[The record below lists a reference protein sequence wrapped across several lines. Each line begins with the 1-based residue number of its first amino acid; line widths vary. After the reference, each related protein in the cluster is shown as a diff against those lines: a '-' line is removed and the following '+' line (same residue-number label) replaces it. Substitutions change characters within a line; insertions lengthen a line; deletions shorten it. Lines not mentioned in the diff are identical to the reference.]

1 MKRKTTEQLTEDL
14 EKLLNR
20 IYQSVDME
28 VARTIVETALDKTEK
43 RRIEAVG
50 NSKAFKILQMAKGLK
65 SIGEIIEETQYA
77 EASIYQIMC
86 KEGIYSRKRVKQML
100 RQGKTPEE
108 IAKEGNVNVD
118 AVEKLSEEL
127 LKIEEQR
134 KRTKK
139 EKKVSP
145 LISEVVRLTKNL
157 ESIDEIASKVPY
169 TKANIYYI
177 MDKKGIYT
185 RNKVKQ
191 LIKEGK
197 TPEEIAEEGNVYLDA
212 VIKFKKK
219 IASTIPKET
228 NEGREE
234 SPKINTSKTS
244 RIIELAK
251 DLKPVDEIVKEVQ
264 CINVYV
270 YQIIGREGI
279 YSRRKVKQ
287 LIEEGKTPEEIA
299 KEGNVNLDAVIR
311 FINEPSHSKKR
322 KTKIKDSDVSRI
334 VEMARNLKSKDEI
347 MRTLQIS
354 ISYVNQIMRQEGIYT
369 VGKVKQLIEEGKTP
383 EEIAQEGNVN
393 LDAVI
398 KLREE
403 LEKSGKGKIEKGKT
417 PKVEKIIELA
427 KDLKSVT
434 EIAKEVQSIR
444 SYVYQIIGREGIYS
458 KSKVEQLIE
467 EGKAPEEIAQEGN
480 VNLDAVIR
488 LKAEMEESIEN
499 AKTKEIIESAK
510 SLMRMIEITEKFQVT
525 KSCVRNIMDKKGI
538 YTRNKVK
545 QLIKEGKTPE
555 EIAEEG
561 NVYLDAVIKF
571 KKKIAS
577 TIPKETNEGR
587 EESPKINTSKTSR
600 IIELAKDLKP
610 VDEIVKEVQCIN
622 VYVYQIIGREG
633 IYSRRKVKQLIEEG
647 KTPEEIAKEGNVNLD
662 AVIRF
667 INEPSHSKKRKTK
680 IKDSDV
686 SRIVEMARNLKSKD
700 EIMRTLQI
708 SISYVNQI
716 MRQEGI
722 YSRKKVGQL
731 IIEGKTDKQIATE
744 GNVNLEAVK
753 ELREEIE
760 IVAHTKPQET
770 METQPKKVL
779 PRRRT
784 IPQTDQPTSI
794 KYQSQSRQSTSQESQ
809 DIGKSETDKK
819 ILSLARK
826 LVSVEAIVS
835 ALGIPEYTIRNK
847 LIKNNILPRER
858 IISLINQG
866 EKTDAEIAA
875 ESGCNVQAIE
885 TLRNEISNLRQ
896 IVNRNSKYKMAIEM
910 LEKGESA
917 SKISVTLKL
926 KMQHIRQLEEL
937 LVTKKEETTDSK
949 RKGIEFNIEITKLRA
964 SINTMQ
970 HSSRVQAESTDYKI
984 QRILYKYP
992 ELLGRRE
999 YAFFAYAYSKVGEY
1013 LKAIELGEEYL
1024 ELDIPSISAL
1034 QKKIKEV
1041 LEEEKSKQTENQSA
1055 VALSGA
1061 NLGEAET
1068 GATRTVKIGQTV
1080 GDSEGDEHSGR

>member
-14 EKLLNR
+14 ENLLNR

-77 EASIYQIMC
+77 EASIYQIMR

-139 EKKVSP
+139 EKKESP
-145 LISEVVRLTKNL
+145 VISKVVRLTKNL
-157 ESIDEIASKVPY
+157 DSIDEIASKVPY

-177 MDKKGIYT
+177 MRKRGIYS
-185 RNKVKQ
+185 REKVEK

-197 TPEEIAEEGNVYLDA
+197 TPEEIAQEGNVNIDA
-212 VIKFKKK
+212 VVRFKSEIEETREDAKADDIIEAAKSLTRVKK
-219 IASTIPKET
+219 ITEKFQVTQSHVRNITDK
-228 NEGREE
+228 
-234 SPKINTSKTS
+234 
-244 RIIELAK
+244 
-251 DLKPVDEIVKEVQ
+251 
-264 CINVYV
+264 
-270 YQIIGREGI
+270 EGI

-287 LIEEGKTPEEIA
+287 LIEEGKTLEEIA
-299 KEGNVNLDAVIR
+299 REGNVYLEAVIKFKKEIENKR
-311 FINEPSHSKKR
+311 HKKTNEEEKASN
-322 KTKIKDSDVSRI
+322 VSRI
-334 VEMARNLKSKDEI
+334 IELAKSLKNINKISKEAQYSKRYI
-347 MRTLQIS
+347 
-354 ISYVNQIMRQEGIYT
+354 YQIMRQEGIYT

-744 GNVNLEAVK
+744 GNVNLDAVK

-809 DIGKSETDKK
+809 DIGKSENDKK

-937 LVTKKEETTDSK
+937 LVNKKEETTDSK

-999 YAFFAYAYSKVGEY
+999 YAFFSYAYSKVGEY

-1024 ELDIPSISAL
+1024 ELDTPSISAL

-1041 LEEEKSKQTENQSA
+1041 LEEEKSKQTENQSE

>member
-14 EKLLNR
+14 ENLLNR

-77 EASIYQIMC
+77 EASIYQIMR

-177 MDKKGIYT
+177 MRKRGIYS
-185 RNKVKQ
+185 REKVEK

-197 TPEEIAEEGNVYLDA
+197 TPEEIAQEGNVNIDA
-212 VIKFKKK
+212 VVRFKSEIEETREDAKTDDIIEAAKSLTRVKK
-219 IASTIPKET
+219 ITEKFQVTQSHVRNITDK
-228 NEGREE
+228 
-234 SPKINTSKTS
+234 
-244 RIIELAK
+244 
-251 DLKPVDEIVKEVQ
+251 
-264 CINVYV
+264 
-270 YQIIGREGI
+270 EGI

-287 LIEEGKTPEEIA
+287 LIEEGKTLEEIA
-299 KEGNVNLDAVIR
+299 REGNVYLEAVIKFKKEIENKR
-311 FINEPSHSKKR
+311 HKKTNEEEKASN
-322 KTKIKDSDVSRI
+322 VSRI
-334 VEMARNLKSKDEI
+334 IELAKSLKNINKISKEAQYSKRYI
-347 MRTLQIS
+347 
-354 ISYVNQIMRQEGIYT
+354 YQIMRQEGIYT

-910 LEKGESA
+910 LEKGESD

-937 LVTKKEETTDSK
+937 LVTKKEQTTDSK

-1024 ELDIPSISAL
+1024 ELDTPSISAL

>member
-14 EKLLNR
+14 ENLLNR

-77 EASIYQIMC
+77 EASIYQIMR

-139 EKKVSP
+139 EKKESP
-145 LISEVVRLTKNL
+145 VISKVVRLTKNL
-157 ESIDEIASKVPY
+157 DSIDEIASKVPY

-177 MDKKGIYT
+177 MRKRGIYS
-185 RNKVKQ
+185 REKVEK

-197 TPEEIAEEGNVYLDA
+197 TPEEIAQEGNVNIDA
-212 VIKFKKK
+212 VVRFKSEIEETREDAKADDIIEAAKSLTRVKK
-219 IASTIPKET
+219 ITEKFQVTQSHVRNITDK
-228 NEGREE
+228 
-234 SPKINTSKTS
+234 
-244 RIIELAK
+244 
-251 DLKPVDEIVKEVQ
+251 
-264 CINVYV
+264 
-270 YQIIGREGI
+270 EGI

-287 LIEEGKTPEEIA
+287 LIEEGKTLEEIA
-299 KEGNVNLDAVIR
+299 REGNVYLEAVIKFKKEIENKR
-311 FINEPSHSKKR
+311 HKKTNEEEKASN
-322 KTKIKDSDVSRI
+322 VSRI
-334 VEMARNLKSKDEI
+334 IELAKSLKNINKISKEAQYSKRYI
-347 MRTLQIS
+347 
-354 ISYVNQIMRQEGIYT
+354 YQIMRQEGIYT

-744 GNVNLEAVK
+744 GNVNLDAVK

-809 DIGKSETDKK
+809 DIGKSENDKK

-1024 ELDIPSISAL
+1024 ELDTPSISAL

>member
-77 EASIYQIMC
+77 EASIYQIMR

-139 EKKVSP
+139 EKKESP
-145 LISEVVRLTKNL
+145 VISEVVRLTKNL
-157 ESIDEIASKVPY
+157 DSIDEIASKVPY

-177 MDKKGIYT
+177 MRKRGIYS
-185 RNKVKQ
+185 REKVEK

-197 TPEEIAEEGNVYLDA
+197 TPEEIAQEGNVNIDA
-212 VIKFKKK
+212 VVRFKSEIEETREDAKADDIIEAAKSLTRVKK
-219 IASTIPKET
+219 ITEKFQVTQSHVRNITDK
-228 NEGREE
+228 
-234 SPKINTSKTS
+234 
-244 RIIELAK
+244 
-251 DLKPVDEIVKEVQ
+251 
-264 CINVYV
+264 
-270 YQIIGREGI
+270 EGI

-287 LIEEGKTPEEIA
+287 LIEEGKTLEEIA
-299 KEGNVNLDAVIR
+299 REGNVYLEAVIKFKKEIENKR
-311 FINEPSHSKKR
+311 HKKTNEEEKASN
-322 KTKIKDSDVSRI
+322 VSRI
-334 VEMARNLKSKDEI
+334 IELAKSLKNINKISKEAQYSKRYI
-347 MRTLQIS
+347 
-354 ISYVNQIMRQEGIYT
+354 YQIMRQEGIYT

-458 KSKVEQLIE
+458 KSKVE
-467 EGKAPEEIAQEGN
+467 
-480 VNLDAVIR
+480 
-488 LKAEMEESIEN
+488 
-499 AKTKEIIESAK
+499 
-510 SLMRMIEITEKFQVT
+510 
-525 KSCVRNIMDKKGI
+525 
-538 YTRNKVK
+538 
-545 QLIKEGKTPE
+545 
-555 EIAEEG
+555 
-561 NVYLDAVIKF
+561 
-571 KKKIAS
+571 
-577 TIPKETNEGR
+577 
-587 EESPKINTSKTSR
+587 
-600 IIELAKDLKP
+600 
-610 VDEIVKEVQCIN
+610 
-622 VYVYQIIGREG
+622 
-633 IYSRRKVKQLIEEG
+633 QLIEEG

-753 ELREEIE
+753 ELREE

-1024 ELDIPSISAL
+1024 ELDTPSISAL

-1041 LEEEKSKQTENQSA
+1041 LEEEKSKQTENQSE

>member
-14 EKLLNR
+14 ENLLNR

-28 VARTIVETALDKTEK
+28 VARIIVETALDKTEK

-77 EASIYQIMC
+77 EASIYQIMR

-177 MDKKGIYT
+177 MRKRGIYS
-185 RNKVKQ
+185 REKVEK

-197 TPEEIAEEGNVYLDA
+197 TPEEIAQEGNVNIDA
-212 VIKFKKK
+212 VVRFKSEIEETREDAKTDDIIEAAKSLTRVKK
-219 IASTIPKET
+219 ITEKFQVTQSHVRNITDK
-228 NEGREE
+228 
-234 SPKINTSKTS
+234 
-244 RIIELAK
+244 
-251 DLKPVDEIVKEVQ
+251 
-264 CINVYV
+264 
-270 YQIIGREGI
+270 EGI

-287 LIEEGKTPEEIA
+287 LIEEGKTLEEIA
-299 KEGNVNLDAVIR
+299 REGNVYLEAVIK
-311 FINEPSHSKKR
+311 FKKEIENKR
-322 KTKIKDSDVSRI
+322 HKKTSEEEKASNVSRI
-334 VEMARNLKSKDEI
+334 IELAKSLKNINKISKEAQYSKRYI
-347 MRTLQIS
+347 
-354 ISYVNQIMRQEGIYT
+354 YQIMRQEGIYT

-383 EEIAQEGNVN
+383 EKIAQEGNVN

-744 GNVNLEAVK
+744 GNVNLDAVK

-809 DIGKSETDKK
+809 DIGKSENDKK

-937 LVTKKEETTDSK
+937 LVNKKEETTDSK

-1024 ELDIPSISAL
+1024 ELDTPSISAL

>member
-77 EASIYQIMC
+77 EASIYQIMR

-177 MDKKGIYT
+177 MRKRGIYS
-185 RNKVKQ
+185 REKVEK

-197 TPEEIAEEGNVYLDA
+197 TPEEIAQEGNVNIDA
-212 VIKFKKK
+212 VVRFKSEIEETREDAKTDDIIEAAKSLTHVKK
-219 IASTIPKET
+219 ITEKFQVTQSHVRNITDK
-228 NEGREE
+228 
-234 SPKINTSKTS
+234 
-244 RIIELAK
+244 
-251 DLKPVDEIVKEVQ
+251 
-264 CINVYV
+264 
-270 YQIIGREGI
+270 EGI

-287 LIEEGKTPEEIA
+287 LIEEGKTLEEIA
-299 KEGNVNLDAVIR
+299 REGNVYLEAVIKFKKEIENKR
-311 FINEPSHSKKR
+311 HKKTNEEEKASN
-322 KTKIKDSDVSRI
+322 VSRI
-334 VEMARNLKSKDEI
+334 IELAKSLKNINKISKEAQYSKRYI
-347 MRTLQIS
+347 
-354 ISYVNQIMRQEGIYT
+354 YQIMRQEGIYT

-753 ELREEIE
+753 ELREEI
-760 IVAHTKPQET
+760 VAHTKPQET

-1024 ELDIPSISAL
+1024 ELDTPSISAL

-1041 LEEEKSKQTENQSA
+1041 LEEEKSKQTENQSE

>member
-77 EASIYQIMC
+77 EASIYQIMR

-139 EKKVSP
+139 EKKESP
-145 LISEVVRLTKNL
+145 VISKVVRLTKNL
-157 ESIDEIASKVPY
+157 DSIDEIASKVPY

-177 MDKKGIYT
+177 MRKRGIYS
-185 RNKVKQ
+185 REKVEK

-197 TPEEIAEEGNVYLDA
+197 TPEEIAQEGNVNIDA
-212 VIKFKKK
+212 VVRFKSEIEETREDAKADDIIEAAKSLTRVKK
-219 IASTIPKET
+219 ITEKFQVTQSHVRNITDK
-228 NEGREE
+228 
-234 SPKINTSKTS
+234 
-244 RIIELAK
+244 
-251 DLKPVDEIVKEVQ
+251 
-264 CINVYV
+264 
-270 YQIIGREGI
+270 EGI

-287 LIEEGKTPEEIA
+287 LIEEGKTLEEIA
-299 KEGNVNLDAVIR
+299 REGNVYLEAVIKFKKEIENKR
-311 FINEPSHSKKR
+311 HKKTNEEEKASN
-322 KTKIKDSDVSRI
+322 VSRI
-334 VEMARNLKSKDEI
+334 IELAKSLKNINKISKEAQYSKRYI
-347 MRTLQIS
+347 
-354 ISYVNQIMRQEGIYT
+354 YQIMRQEGIYT

-662 AVIRF
+662 AVIRY

-744 GNVNLEAVK
+744 GNVNLDAVK

-1024 ELDIPSISAL
+1024 ELDTPSISAL

-1041 LEEEKSKQTENQSA
+1041 LEEEKSKQTENQSE

>member
-14 EKLLNR
+14 ENLLNR

-28 VARTIVETALDKTEK
+28 VARIIVETALDKTEK

-77 EASIYQIMC
+77 EASIYQIMR

-177 MDKKGIYT
+177 MRKRGIYS
-185 RNKVKQ
+185 REKVEK

-197 TPEEIAEEGNVYLDA
+197 TPEEIAQEGNVNIDA
-212 VIKFKKK
+212 VVRFKSEIEETREDAKTDDIIEAAKSLTRVKK
-219 IASTIPKET
+219 ITEKFQVTQSHVRNITDK
-228 NEGREE
+228 
-234 SPKINTSKTS
+234 
-244 RIIELAK
+244 
-251 DLKPVDEIVKEVQ
+251 
-264 CINVYV
+264 
-270 YQIIGREGI
+270 EGI

-287 LIEEGKTPEEIA
+287 LIEEGKTLEEIA
-299 KEGNVNLDAVIR
+299 REGNVYLEAVIK
-311 FINEPSHSKKR
+311 FKKEIENKR
-322 KTKIKDSDVSRI
+322 HKKTSEEEKASNVSRI
-334 VEMARNLKSKDEI
+334 IELAKSLKNINKISKEAQYSKRYI
-347 MRTLQIS
+347 
-354 ISYVNQIMRQEGIYT
+354 YQIMRQEGIYT

-467 EGKAPEEIAQEGN
+467 EGKAPEEIAKEGN

-686 SRIVEMARNLKSKD
+686 NRIVEMARNLKSKD

-744 GNVNLEAVK
+744 GNVNLDAVK

-809 DIGKSETDKK
+809 DIGKSENDKK

-937 LVTKKEETTDSK
+937 LVNKKEETTDSK

-1024 ELDIPSISAL
+1024 ELDTPSISAL

>member
-1 MKRKTTEQLTEDL
+1 MKKKTTEQLTEDL

-77 EASIYQIMC
+77 EASIYQIMR

-139 EKKVSP
+139 EKKESP
-145 LISEVVRLTKNL
+145 VISKVVRLTKNL
-157 ESIDEIASKVPY
+157 DSIDEIASKVPY

-177 MDKKGIYT
+177 MRKRGIYS
-185 RNKVKQ
+185 REKVEK

-197 TPEEIAEEGNVYLDA
+197 TPEEIAQEGNVNIDA
-212 VIKFKKK
+212 VVRFKSEIEETREDAKADDIIEAAKSLTRVKK
-219 IASTIPKET
+219 ITEKFQVTQSHVRNITDK
-228 NEGREE
+228 
-234 SPKINTSKTS
+234 
-244 RIIELAK
+244 
-251 DLKPVDEIVKEVQ
+251 
-264 CINVYV
+264 
-270 YQIIGREGI
+270 EGI

-287 LIEEGKTPEEIA
+287 LIEEGKTLEEIA
-299 KEGNVNLDAVIR
+299 REGNVYLEAVIKFKKEIENKR
-311 FINEPSHSKKR
+311 HKKTNEEEKASN
-322 KTKIKDSDVSRI
+322 VSRI
-334 VEMARNLKSKDEI
+334 IELAKNLKNINEISKEVQYSKRYI
-347 MRTLQIS
+347 
-354 ISYVNQIMRQEGIYT
+354 YQIMRQEGIYT
-369 VGKVKQLIEEGKTP
+369 VGKVKQLIEEGKIP

-467 EGKAPEEIAQEGN
+467 EGKAPEEIAEEGN

-744 GNVNLEAVK
+744 GNVNLDAVK

-809 DIGKSETDKK
+809 DIGKSENDKK

-937 LVTKKEETTDSK
+937 LVNKKEETTDSK

-1024 ELDIPSISAL
+1024 ELDTPSISAL

>member
-77 EASIYQIMC
+77 EASIYQIMR

-139 EKKVSP
+139 EKKESP
-145 LISEVVRLTKNL
+145 VISKVVRLTKNL
-157 ESIDEIASKVPY
+157 DSIDEIASKVPY

-177 MDKKGIYT
+177 MRKRGIYS
-185 RNKVKQ
+185 REKVEK

-197 TPEEIAEEGNVYLDA
+197 TPEEIAQEGNVNIDA
-212 VIKFKKK
+212 VVRFKSEIEETREDAKADDIIEAAKSLTRVKK
-219 IASTIPKET
+219 ITEKFQVTQSHVRNITDK
-228 NEGREE
+228 
-234 SPKINTSKTS
+234 
-244 RIIELAK
+244 
-251 DLKPVDEIVKEVQ
+251 
-264 CINVYV
+264 
-270 YQIIGREGI
+270 EGI

-287 LIEEGKTPEEIA
+287 LIEEGKTLEEIA
-299 KEGNVNLDAVIR
+299 REGNVYLEAVIKFKKEIENKR
-311 FINEPSHSKKR
+311 HKKTNEEEKASN
-322 KTKIKDSDVSRI
+322 VSRI
-334 VEMARNLKSKDEI
+334 IELAKSLKNINKISKEAQYSKRYI
-347 MRTLQIS
+347 
-354 ISYVNQIMRQEGIYT
+354 YQIMRQEGIYT

-662 AVIRF
+662 AV
-667 INEPSHSKKRKTK
+667 
-680 IKDSDV
+680 
-686 SRIVEMARNLKSKD
+686 
-700 EIMRTLQI
+700 
-708 SISYVNQI
+708 
-716 MRQEGI
+716 
-722 YSRKKVGQL
+722 
-731 IIEGKTDKQIATE
+731 
-744 GNVNLEAVK
+744 K

-809 DIGKSETDKK
+809 DIGKSENDKK

-937 LVTKKEETTDSK
+937 LVNKKEETTDSK

-1024 ELDIPSISAL
+1024 ELDTPSISAL

-1041 LEEEKSKQTENQSA
+1041 LEEEKSKQTENQSE

>member
-14 EKLLNR
+14 ENLLNR

-77 EASIYQIMC
+77 EASIYQIMR

-177 MDKKGIYT
+177 MRKRGIYS
-185 RNKVKQ
+185 REKVEK

-197 TPEEIAEEGNVYLDA
+197 TPEEIAQEGNVNIDA
-212 VIKFKKK
+212 VVRFKSEIEETREDAKADDIIEAAKSLTRVKK
-219 IASTIPKET
+219 ITEKFQVTQSHVRNITDK
-228 NEGREE
+228 
-234 SPKINTSKTS
+234 
-244 RIIELAK
+244 
-251 DLKPVDEIVKEVQ
+251 
-264 CINVYV
+264 
-270 YQIIGREGI
+270 EGI

-287 LIEEGKTPEEIA
+287 LIEEGKTLEEIA
-299 KEGNVNLDAVIR
+299 REGNVYLEAVIKFKKEIENKR
-311 FINEPSHSKKR
+311 HKKTNEEEKASN
-322 KTKIKDSDVSRI
+322 VSRI
-334 VEMARNLKSKDEI
+334 IELAKSLKNINKISKEAQYSKRYI
-347 MRTLQIS
+347 
-354 ISYVNQIMRQEGIYT
+354 YQIMRQEGIYT

-458 KSKVEQLIE
+458 KSKVE
-467 EGKAPEEIAQEGN
+467 
-480 VNLDAVIR
+480 
-488 LKAEMEESIEN
+488 
-499 AKTKEIIESAK
+499 
-510 SLMRMIEITEKFQVT
+510 
-525 KSCVRNIMDKKGI
+525 
-538 YTRNKVK
+538 
-545 QLIKEGKTPE
+545 
-555 EIAEEG
+555 
-561 NVYLDAVIKF
+561 
-571 KKKIAS
+571 
-577 TIPKETNEGR
+577 
-587 EESPKINTSKTSR
+587 
-600 IIELAKDLKP
+600 
-610 VDEIVKEVQCIN
+610 
-622 VYVYQIIGREG
+622 
-633 IYSRRKVKQLIEEG
+633 QLIEEG

-753 ELREEIE
+753 ELREEI
-760 IVAHTKPQET
+760 VAHTKPQET

-809 DIGKSETDKK
+809 DIGKSENDKK

-937 LVTKKEETTDSK
+937 LVNKKEETTDSK

-1024 ELDIPSISAL
+1024 ELDTPSISAL

-1041 LEEEKSKQTENQSA
+1041 LEEEKSKQTENQSE

>member
-14 EKLLNR
+14 ENLLNR

-77 EASIYQIMC
+77 EASIYQIMR

-177 MDKKGIYT
+177 MRKRGIYS
-185 RNKVKQ
+185 REKVEK

-197 TPEEIAEEGNVYLDA
+197 TPEEIAQEGNVNIDA
-212 VIKFKKK
+212 VVRFKSEIEETREDAKTDDIIEAAKSLTRVKK
-219 IASTIPKET
+219 ITEKFQVTQSHVRNITDK
-228 NEGREE
+228 
-234 SPKINTSKTS
+234 
-244 RIIELAK
+244 
-251 DLKPVDEIVKEVQ
+251 
-264 CINVYV
+264 
-270 YQIIGREGI
+270 EGI

-287 LIEEGKTPEEIA
+287 LIEEGKTLEEIA
-299 KEGNVNLDAVIR
+299 REGNVYLEAVIKFKKEIENKR
-311 FINEPSHSKKR
+311 HKKTNEEEKASN
-322 KTKIKDSDVSRI
+322 VSRI
-334 VEMARNLKSKDEI
+334 IELAKSLKNINKISKEAQYSKRYI
-347 MRTLQIS
+347 
-354 ISYVNQIMRQEGIYT
+354 YQIMRQEGIYT
-369 VGKVKQLIEEGKTP
+369 VGKVKQLIEEGKAP

-444 SYVYQIIGREGIYS
+444 SYVYQIIGREGIYL

-647 KTPEEIAKEGNVNLD
+647 KTPEEIAKEGKVNLD

-667 INEPSHSKKRKTK
+667 INELSHSKKRKTK

-744 GNVNLEAVK
+744 GNVNLDAVK

-910 LEKGESA
+910 LEKGESD

-937 LVTKKEETTDSK
+937 LVTKKEQTTDSK

-1024 ELDIPSISAL
+1024 ELDTPSISAL

>member
-14 EKLLNR
+14 ENLLNR
-20 IYQSVDME
+20 IYQSVDMK

-43 RRIEAVG
+43 RRIEAVV

-77 EASIYQIMC
+77 EASIYQIMR

-177 MDKKGIYT
+177 MRKRGIYS
-185 RNKVKQ
+185 REKVEK

-197 TPEEIAEEGNVYLDA
+197 TPEEIAQEGNVNIDA
-212 VIKFKKK
+212 VVRFKSEIEETREDAKTDDIIEAAKSLTRVKK
-219 IASTIPKET
+219 ITEKFQVTQSHVRNITDK
-228 NEGREE
+228 
-234 SPKINTSKTS
+234 
-244 RIIELAK
+244 
-251 DLKPVDEIVKEVQ
+251 
-264 CINVYV
+264 
-270 YQIIGREGI
+270 EGI

-287 LIEEGKTPEEIA
+287 LIEEGKTLEEIA
-299 KEGNVNLDAVIR
+299 REGNVYLEAVIKFKKEIENKR
-311 FINEPSHSKKR
+311 HKKTNEEEKASN
-322 KTKIKDSDVSRI
+322 VSRI
-334 VEMARNLKSKDEI
+334 IELAKSLKNINKISKEAQYSKRYI
-347 MRTLQIS
+347 
-354 ISYVNQIMRQEGIYT
+354 YQIMRQEGIYT

-647 KTPEEIAKEGNVNLD
+647 KTPEEIAKEGKVNLD

-667 INEPSHSKKRKTK
+667 INELSHSKKRKTK

-910 LEKGESA
+910 LEKGESD

-937 LVTKKEETTDSK
+937 LVTKKEQTTDSK

-1024 ELDIPSISAL
+1024 ELDTPSISAL

>member
-1 MKRKTTEQLTEDL
+1 MKRKTTEKLTEDL

-77 EASIYQIMC
+77 EASIYQIMR

-177 MDKKGIYT
+177 MRKRGIYSREKVEKLIKEGKTPEEIAQEGNVNIDAVVRFKSEIEETREDAKTDDIIEAAKSLTRVKKITEKFQVTQSHVRNITDKEGIYSRRKVKQLIEEGKTLEEIAREGNVYLDAVIKFKKEIENKRHKKTNEEEKASNVSRIIELAKNLKNINEISKEVQYSKRYIYQIMRQEGIYTVGKVKQLIEEGKTPEEIAQEGNVNLDAVIKLREELEKSGKGKIEKGKTSKVEKIIELAKDLKSVTEIAKEVQSIRSYVYQIIGREGIYSKSKVEQLIEEGKTPEEIAQEGNVNLDAVIRLKAEMEESIENAKTKEIIESAKSLMRMIEITEKFQVTKSCVRNIMDKKGIYT
-185 RNKVKQ
+185 VGKVKQ

-311 FINEPSHSKKR
+311 
-322 KTKIKDSDVSRI
+322 
-334 VEMARNLKSKDEI
+334 
-347 MRTLQIS
+347 
-354 ISYVNQIMRQEGIYT
+354 Y
-369 VGKVKQLIEEGKTP
+369 
-383 EEIAQEGNVN
+383 
-393 LDAVI
+393 
-398 KLREE
+398 
-403 LEKSGKGKIEKGKT
+403 
-417 PKVEKIIELA
+417 
-427 KDLKSVT
+427 
-434 EIAKEVQSIR
+434 
-444 SYVYQIIGREGIYS
+444 
-458 KSKVEQLIE
+458 
-467 EGKAPEEIAQEGN
+467 
-480 VNLDAVIR
+480 
-488 LKAEMEESIEN
+488 
-499 AKTKEIIESAK
+499 
-510 SLMRMIEITEKFQVT
+510 
-525 KSCVRNIMDKKGI
+525 
-538 YTRNKVK
+538 
-545 QLIKEGKTPE
+545 
-555 EIAEEG
+555 
-561 NVYLDAVIKF
+561 
-571 KKKIAS
+571 
-577 TIPKETNEGR
+577 
-587 EESPKINTSKTSR
+587 
-600 IIELAKDLKP
+600 
-610 VDEIVKEVQCIN
+610 
-622 VYVYQIIGREG
+622 
-633 IYSRRKVKQLIEEG
+633 
-647 KTPEEIAKEGNVNLD
+647 
-662 AVIRF
+662 

-744 GNVNLEAVK
+744 GNVNLDAVK

-937 LVTKKEETTDSK
+937 LVNKKEETTDSK

-1024 ELDIPSISAL
+1024 ELDTPSISAL

-1041 LEEEKSKQTENQSA
+1041 LEEEKSKQTENQSE

>member
-77 EASIYQIMC
+77 EASIYQIMR

-139 EKKVSP
+139 EKKESP
-145 LISEVVRLTKNL
+145 VISEVVRLTKNL
-157 ESIDEIASKVPY
+157 DSIDEIASKVPY

-177 MDKKGIYT
+177 MRKRGIYS
-185 RNKVKQ
+185 REKVEK

-197 TPEEIAEEGNVYLDA
+197 TPEEIAQEGNVNIDA
-212 VIKFKKK
+212 VVRFKSEIEETREDAKTDDIIEAAKSLTHVKK
-219 IASTIPKET
+219 ITEKFQVTQSHVRNITDK
-228 NEGREE
+228 
-234 SPKINTSKTS
+234 
-244 RIIELAK
+244 
-251 DLKPVDEIVKEVQ
+251 
-264 CINVYV
+264 
-270 YQIIGREGI
+270 EGI

-287 LIEEGKTPEEIA
+287 LIEEGKTLEEIA
-299 KEGNVNLDAVIR
+299 REGNVYLEAVIKFKKEIENKR
-311 FINEPSHSKKR
+311 HKKTNEEEKASN
-322 KTKIKDSDVSRI
+322 VSRI
-334 VEMARNLKSKDEI
+334 IELAKSLKNINKISKEAQYSKRYI
-347 MRTLQIS
+347 
-354 ISYVNQIMRQEGIYT
+354 YQIMRQEGIYT

-1024 ELDIPSISAL
+1024 ELDTPSISAL

-1041 LEEEKSKQTENQSA
+1041 LEEEKSKQTENQSE

>member
-14 EKLLNR
+14 ENLLNR

-77 EASIYQIMC
+77 EASIYQIMR

-177 MDKKGIYT
+177 MRKRGIYS
-185 RNKVKQ
+185 REKVEK

-197 TPEEIAEEGNVYLDA
+197 TPEEIAQEGNVNIDA
-212 VIKFKKK
+212 VVRFKSEIEETREDAKTDDIIEAAKSLTHVKK
-219 IASTIPKET
+219 ITEKFQVTQSHVRNITDK
-228 NEGREE
+228 
-234 SPKINTSKTS
+234 
-244 RIIELAK
+244 
-251 DLKPVDEIVKEVQ
+251 
-264 CINVYV
+264 
-270 YQIIGREGI
+270 EGI

-287 LIEEGKTPEEIA
+287 LIEEGKTLEEIA
-299 KEGNVNLDAVIR
+299 REGNVYLEAVIKFKKEIENKR
-311 FINEPSHSKKR
+311 HKKTNEEEKASN
-322 KTKIKDSDVSRI
+322 VSRI
-334 VEMARNLKSKDEI
+334 IELAKSLKNINKISKEAQYSKRYI
-347 MRTLQIS
+347 
-354 ISYVNQIMRQEGIYT
+354 YQIMRQEGIYT

-467 EGKAPEEIAQEGN
+467 EGKTPEEIAQEGN

-647 KTPEEIAKEGNVNLD
+647 KTPEEIAKEGKVNLD

-667 INEPSHSKKRKTK
+667 INELSHSKKRKTK

-744 GNVNLEAVK
+744 GNVNLDAVK

-809 DIGKSETDKK
+809 DIGKSENDKK

-937 LVTKKEETTDSK
+937 LVNKKEETTDSK

-1024 ELDIPSISAL
+1024 ELDTPSISAL

-1041 LEEEKSKQTENQSA
+1041 LEEEKSKQTENQSE

>member
-14 EKLLNR
+14 ENLLNR

-28 VARTIVETALDKTEK
+28 VARIIVETALDKTEK

-77 EASIYQIMC
+77 EASIYQIMR

-177 MDKKGIYT
+177 MRKRGIYS
-185 RNKVKQ
+185 REKVEK

-197 TPEEIAEEGNVYLDA
+197 TPEEIAQEGNVNIDA
-212 VIKFKKK
+212 VVRFKSEIEETREDAKTDDIIEAAKSLTRVKK
-219 IASTIPKET
+219 ITEKFQVTQSHVRNITDK
-228 NEGREE
+228 
-234 SPKINTSKTS
+234 
-244 RIIELAK
+244 
-251 DLKPVDEIVKEVQ
+251 
-264 CINVYV
+264 
-270 YQIIGREGI
+270 EGI

-287 LIEEGKTPEEIA
+287 LIEEGKTLEEIA
-299 KEGNVNLDAVIR
+299 REGNVYLEAVIK
-311 FINEPSHSKKR
+311 FKKEIENKR
-322 KTKIKDSDVSRI
+322 HKKTSEEEKASNVSRI
-334 VEMARNLKSKDEI
+334 IELAKSLKNINKISKEAQYSKRYI
-347 MRTLQIS
+347 
-354 ISYVNQIMRQEGIYT
+354 YQIMRQEGIYT

-686 SRIVEMARNLKSKD
+686 NRIVEMARNLKSKD

-744 GNVNLEAVK
+744 GNVNLDAVK

-809 DIGKSETDKK
+809 DIGKSENDKK

-937 LVTKKEETTDSK
+937 LVNKKEETTDSK

-1024 ELDIPSISAL
+1024 ELDTPSISAL

>member
-14 EKLLNR
+14 ENLLNR

-77 EASIYQIMC
+77 EASIYQIMR

-177 MDKKGIYT
+177 MRKRGIYS
-185 RNKVKQ
+185 REKVEK

-197 TPEEIAEEGNVYLDA
+197 TPEEIAQEGNVNIDA
-212 VIKFKKK
+212 VVRFKSEIEETREDAKTDDIIEAAKSLTHVKK
-219 IASTIPKET
+219 ITEKFQVTQSHVRNITDK
-228 NEGREE
+228 
-234 SPKINTSKTS
+234 
-244 RIIELAK
+244 
-251 DLKPVDEIVKEVQ
+251 
-264 CINVYV
+264 
-270 YQIIGREGI
+270 EGI

-287 LIEEGKTPEEIA
+287 LIEEGKTLEEIA
-299 KEGNVNLDAVIR
+299 REGNVYLEAVIKFKKEIENKR
-311 FINEPSHSKKR
+311 HKKTNEEEKASN
-322 KTKIKDSDVSRI
+322 VSRI
-334 VEMARNLKSKDEI
+334 IELAKSLKNINKISKEAQYSKRYI
-347 MRTLQIS
+347 
-354 ISYVNQIMRQEGIYT
+354 YQIMRQEGIYT
-369 VGKVKQLIEEGKTP
+369 VGKVKQLIEEGKAP

-647 KTPEEIAKEGNVNLD
+647 KTPEEIAKEGKVNLD

-667 INEPSHSKKRKTK
+667 INELSHSKKRKTK

-744 GNVNLEAVK
+744 GNVNLDAVK

-809 DIGKSETDKK
+809 DIGKSENDKK

-937 LVTKKEETTDSK
+937 LVNKKEETTDSK

-1024 ELDIPSISAL
+1024 ELDTPSISAL

-1041 LEEEKSKQTENQSA
+1041 LEEEKSKQTENQSE

>member
-14 EKLLNR
+14 ENLLNR

-77 EASIYQIMC
+77 EASIYQIMR

-118 AVEKLSEEL
+118 AVEKLREEL

-177 MDKKGIYT
+177 MRKRGIYS
-185 RNKVKQ
+185 REKVEK

-197 TPEEIAEEGNVYLDA
+197 TPEEIAQEGNVNIDA
-212 VIKFKKK
+212 VVRFKSEIEETREDAKTDDIIEAAKSLTHVKK
-219 IASTIPKET
+219 ITEKFQVTQSHVRNITDK
-228 NEGREE
+228 
-234 SPKINTSKTS
+234 
-244 RIIELAK
+244 
-251 DLKPVDEIVKEVQ
+251 
-264 CINVYV
+264 
-270 YQIIGREGI
+270 EGI

-287 LIEEGKTPEEIA
+287 LIEEGKTLEEIA
-299 KEGNVNLDAVIR
+299 REGNVYLEAVIKFKKEIENKR
-311 FINEPSHSKKR
+311 HKKTNEEEKASN
-322 KTKIKDSDVSRI
+322 VSRI
-334 VEMARNLKSKDEI
+334 IELAKSLKNINKISKEAQYSKRYI
-347 MRTLQIS
+347 
-354 ISYVNQIMRQEGIYT
+354 YQIMRQEGIYT

-662 AVIRF
+662 AVIRY

-744 GNVNLEAVK
+744 GNVNLDAVK

-937 LVTKKEETTDSK
+937 LVNKKEETTDSK

-1024 ELDIPSISAL
+1024 ELDTPSISAL

-1041 LEEEKSKQTENQSA
+1041 LEEEKSKQTENQSE

>member
-14 EKLLNR
+14 ENLLNR

-77 EASIYQIMC
+77 EASIYQIMR

-177 MDKKGIYT
+177 MRKRGIYS
-185 RNKVKQ
+185 REKVEK

-197 TPEEIAEEGNVYLDA
+197 TPEEIAQEGNVNIDA
-212 VIKFKKK
+212 VVRFKSEIEETREDAKADDIIEAAKSLTRVKK
-219 IASTIPKET
+219 ITEKFQVTQSHVRNITDK
-228 NEGREE
+228 
-234 SPKINTSKTS
+234 
-244 RIIELAK
+244 
-251 DLKPVDEIVKEVQ
+251 
-264 CINVYV
+264 
-270 YQIIGREGI
+270 EGI

-287 LIEEGKTPEEIA
+287 LIEEGKTLEEIA
-299 KEGNVNLDAVIR
+299 REGNVYLEAVIKFKKEIENKR
-311 FINEPSHSKKR
+311 HKKTNEEEKASN
-322 KTKIKDSDVSRI
+322 VSRI
-334 VEMARNLKSKDEI
+334 IELAKSLKNINKISKEAQYSKRYI
-347 MRTLQIS
+347 
-354 ISYVNQIMRQEGIYT
+354 YQIMRQEGIYT

-647 KTPEEIAKEGNVNLD
+647 KTPEEIAKEGKVNLD

-667 INEPSHSKKRKTK
+667 INELSHSKKRKTK

-744 GNVNLEAVK
+744 GNVNLDAVK

-809 DIGKSETDKK
+809 DIGKSENDKK

-937 LVTKKEETTDSK
+937 LVNKKEETTDSK

-1024 ELDIPSISAL
+1024 ELDTPSISAL

-1041 LEEEKSKQTENQSA
+1041 LEEEKSKQTENQSE

>member
-14 EKLLNR
+14 ENLLNR

-77 EASIYQIMC
+77 EASIYQIMR

-139 EKKVSP
+139 EKKESP
-145 LISEVVRLTKNL
+145 VISKVVRLTKNL
-157 ESIDEIASKVPY
+157 DSIDEIASKVPY

-177 MDKKGIYT
+177 MRKRGIYS
-185 RNKVKQ
+185 REKVEK

-197 TPEEIAEEGNVYLDA
+197 TPEEIAQEGNVNIDA
-212 VIKFKKK
+212 VVRFKSEIEETREDAKADDIIEAAKSLTRVKK
-219 IASTIPKET
+219 ITEKFQVTQSHVRNITDK
-228 NEGREE
+228 
-234 SPKINTSKTS
+234 
-244 RIIELAK
+244 
-251 DLKPVDEIVKEVQ
+251 
-264 CINVYV
+264 
-270 YQIIGREGI
+270 EGI

-287 LIEEGKTPEEIA
+287 LIEEGKTLEEIA
-299 KEGNVNLDAVIR
+299 REGNVYLEAVIKFKKEIENKR
-311 FINEPSHSKKR
+311 HKKTNEEEKASN
-322 KTKIKDSDVSRI
+322 VSRI
-334 VEMARNLKSKDEI
+334 IELAKSLKNINKISKEAQYSKRYI
-347 MRTLQIS
+347 
-354 ISYVNQIMRQEGIYT
+354 YQIMRQEGIYT

-744 GNVNLEAVK
+744 GNVNLDAVK

-809 DIGKSETDKK
+809 DIGKSENDKK

-937 LVTKKEETTDSK
+937 LVNKKEETTDSK

-984 QRILYKYP
+984 QRILYK
-992 ELLGRRE
+992 
-999 YAFFAYAYSKVGEY
+999 
-1013 LKAIELGEEYL
+1013 
-1024 ELDIPSISAL
+1024 
-1034 QKKIKEV
+1034 
-1041 LEEEKSKQTENQSA
+1041 
-1055 VALSGA
+1055 
-1061 NLGEAET
+1061 
-1068 GATRTVKIGQTV
+1068 
-1080 GDSEGDEHSGR
+1080 

>member
-14 EKLLNR
+14 ENLLNR

-77 EASIYQIMC
+77 EASIYQIMR

-157 ESIDEIASKVPY
+157 DSIDEIASKVPY

-177 MDKKGIYT
+177 MRKRGIYS
-185 RNKVKQ
+185 REKVEK

-197 TPEEIAEEGNVYLDA
+197 TPEEIAQEGNVNIDA
-212 VIKFKKK
+212 VVRFKSEIEETREDAKADDIIEAAKSLTRVKK
-219 IASTIPKET
+219 ITEKFQVTQSHVRNITDK
-228 NEGREE
+228 
-234 SPKINTSKTS
+234 
-244 RIIELAK
+244 
-251 DLKPVDEIVKEVQ
+251 
-264 CINVYV
+264 
-270 YQIIGREGI
+270 EGI

-287 LIEEGKTPEEIA
+287 LIEEGKTLEEIA
-299 KEGNVNLDAVIR
+299 REGNVYLEAVIKFKKEIENKR
-311 FINEPSHSKKR
+311 HKKTNEEEKASN
-322 KTKIKDSDVSRI
+322 VSRI
-334 VEMARNLKSKDEI
+334 IELAKSLKNINKISKEAQYSKRYI
-347 MRTLQIS
+347 
-354 ISYVNQIMRQEGIYT
+354 YQIMRQEGIYT

-647 KTPEEIAKEGNVNLD
+647 KTPEEIAKEGKVNLD

-667 INEPSHSKKRKTK
+667 INELSHSKKRKTK

-809 DIGKSETDKK
+809 DIGKSENDKK

-937 LVTKKEETTDSK
+937 LVNKKEETTDSK

-1024 ELDIPSISAL
+1024 ELDTPSISAL

-1041 LEEEKSKQTENQSA
+1041 LEEEKSKQTENQSE

>member
-14 EKLLNR
+14 ENLLNR

-77 EASIYQIMC
+77 EASIYQIMR

-177 MDKKGIYT
+177 MRKRGIYS
-185 RNKVKQ
+185 REKVEK

-197 TPEEIAEEGNVYLDA
+197 TPEEIAQEGNVNIDA
-212 VIKFKKK
+212 VVRFKSEIEETREDAKTDDIIEAAKSLTHVKK
-219 IASTIPKET
+219 ITEKFQVTQSHVRNITDK
-228 NEGREE
+228 
-234 SPKINTSKTS
+234 
-244 RIIELAK
+244 
-251 DLKPVDEIVKEVQ
+251 
-264 CINVYV
+264 
-270 YQIIGREGI
+270 EGI

-287 LIEEGKTPEEIA
+287 LIEEGKTLEEIA
-299 KEGNVNLDAVIR
+299 REGNVYLEAVIKFKKEIENKR
-311 FINEPSHSKKR
+311 HKKTNEEEKASN
-322 KTKIKDSDVSRI
+322 VSRI
-334 VEMARNLKSKDEI
+334 IELAKSLKNINKISKEAQYSKRYI
-347 MRTLQIS
+347 
-354 ISYVNQIMRQEGIYT
+354 YQIMRQEGIYT
-369 VGKVKQLIEEGKTP
+369 VGKVK
-383 EEIAQEGNVN
+383 
-393 LDAVI
+393 
-398 KLREE
+398 
-403 LEKSGKGKIEKGKT
+403 
-417 PKVEKIIELA
+417 
-427 KDLKSVT
+427 
-434 EIAKEVQSIR
+434 
-444 SYVYQIIGREGIYS
+444 
-458 KSKVEQLIE
+458 QLIE

-647 KTPEEIAKEGNVNLD
+647 KTPEEIAKEGKVNLD

-667 INEPSHSKKRKTK
+667 INELSHSKKRKTK

-744 GNVNLEAVK
+744 GNVNLDAVK

-809 DIGKSETDKK
+809 DIGKSENDKK

-937 LVTKKEETTDSK
+937 LVNKKEETTDSK

-1024 ELDIPSISAL
+1024 ELDTPSISAL

-1041 LEEEKSKQTENQSA
+1041 LEEEKSKQTENQSE

>member
-77 EASIYQIMC
+77 EASIYQIMR

-139 EKKVSP
+139 EKKESP
-145 LISEVVRLTKNL
+145 VISKVVRLTKNL
-157 ESIDEIASKVPY
+157 DSIDEIASKVPY

-177 MDKKGIYT
+177 MRKRGIYS
-185 RNKVKQ
+185 REKVEK

-197 TPEEIAEEGNVYLDA
+197 TPEEIAQEGNVNIDA
-212 VIKFKKK
+212 VVRFKSEIEETREDAKADDIIEAAKSLTRVKK
-219 IASTIPKET
+219 ITEKFQVTQSHVRNITDK
-228 NEGREE
+228 
-234 SPKINTSKTS
+234 
-244 RIIELAK
+244 
-251 DLKPVDEIVKEVQ
+251 
-264 CINVYV
+264 
-270 YQIIGREGI
+270 EGI

-287 LIEEGKTPEEIA
+287 LIEEGKTLEEIA
-299 KEGNVNLDAVIR
+299 REGNVYLEAVIKFKKEIENKR
-311 FINEPSHSKKR
+311 HKKTNEEEKASN
-322 KTKIKDSDVSRI
+322 VSRI
-334 VEMARNLKSKDEI
+334 IELAKSLKNINKISKEAQYSKRYI
-347 MRTLQIS
+347 
-354 ISYVNQIMRQEGIYT
+354 YQIMRQEGIYT

-525 KSCVRNIMDKKGI
+525 QSCVRNIMDKKGI

-662 AVIRF
+662 AVIRY

-744 GNVNLEAVK
+744 GNVNLDAVK

-1024 ELDIPSISAL
+1024 ELDTPSISAL

-1041 LEEEKSKQTENQSA
+1041 MEEQKSKQTENQSE

>member
-14 EKLLNR
+14 ENLLNR

-77 EASIYQIMC
+77 EASIYQIMR

-177 MDKKGIYT
+177 MRKRGIYS
-185 RNKVKQ
+185 REKVEK

-197 TPEEIAEEGNVYLDA
+197 TPEEIAQEGNVNIDA
-212 VIKFKKK
+212 VVRFKSEIEETREDAKTDDIIEAAKSLTHVKK
-219 IASTIPKET
+219 ITEKFQVTQSHVRNITDK
-228 NEGREE
+228 
-234 SPKINTSKTS
+234 
-244 RIIELAK
+244 
-251 DLKPVDEIVKEVQ
+251 
-264 CINVYV
+264 
-270 YQIIGREGI
+270 EGI

-287 LIEEGKTPEEIA
+287 LIEEGKTLEEIA
-299 KEGNVNLDAVIR
+299 REGNVYLEAVIKFKKEIENKR
-311 FINEPSHSKKR
+311 HKKTNEEEKASN
-322 KTKIKDSDVSRI
+322 VSRI
-334 VEMARNLKSKDEI
+334 IELAKSLKNINKISKEAQYSKRYI
-347 MRTLQIS
+347 
-354 ISYVNQIMRQEGIYT
+354 YQIMRQEGIYT

-647 KTPEEIAKEGNVNLD
+647 KTPEEIAKEGKVNLD

-667 INEPSHSKKRKTK
+667 INELSHSKKRKTK

-744 GNVNLEAVK
+744 GNVNLDAVK

-809 DIGKSETDKK
+809 DIGKSENDKK

-937 LVTKKEETTDSK
+937 LVNKKEETTDSK

-1024 ELDIPSISAL
+1024 ELDTPSISAL

>member
-1 MKRKTTEQLTEDL
+1 
-14 EKLLNR
+14 
-20 IYQSVDME
+20 
-28 VARTIVETALDKTEK
+28 
-43 RRIEAVG
+43 
-50 NSKAFKILQMAKGLK
+50 
-65 SIGEIIEETQYA
+65 
-77 EASIYQIMC
+77 
-86 KEGIYSRKRVKQML
+86 
-100 RQGKTPEE
+100 
-108 IAKEGNVNVD
+108 
-118 AVEKLSEEL
+118 
-127 LKIEEQR
+127 
-134 KRTKK
+134 
-139 EKKVSP
+139 
-145 LISEVVRLTKNL
+145 
-157 ESIDEIASKVPY
+157 
-169 TKANIYYI
+169 
-177 MDKKGIYT
+177 
-185 RNKVKQ
+185 
-191 LIKEGK
+191 
-197 TPEEIAEEGNVYLDA
+197 
-212 VIKFKKK
+212 
-219 IASTIPKET
+219 
-228 NEGREE
+228 
-234 SPKINTSKTS
+234 
-244 RIIELAK
+244 
-251 DLKPVDEIVKEVQ
+251 
-264 CINVYV
+264 
-270 YQIIGREGI
+270 
-279 YSRRKVKQ
+279 
-287 LIEEGKTPEEIA
+287 
-299 KEGNVNLDAVIR
+299 
-311 FINEPSHSKKR
+311 
-322 KTKIKDSDVSRI
+322 
-334 VEMARNLKSKDEI
+334 
-347 MRTLQIS
+347 
-354 ISYVNQIMRQEGIYT
+354 
-369 VGKVKQLIEEGKTP
+369 
-383 EEIAQEGNVN
+383 
-393 LDAVI
+393 
-398 KLREE
+398 
-403 LEKSGKGKIEKGKT
+403 
-417 PKVEKIIELA
+417 
-427 KDLKSVT
+427 
-434 EIAKEVQSIR
+434 
-444 SYVYQIIGREGIYS
+444 
-458 KSKVEQLIE
+458 
-467 EGKAPEEIAQEGN
+467 
-480 VNLDAVIR
+480 
-488 LKAEMEESIEN
+488 
-499 AKTKEIIESAK
+499 
-510 SLMRMIEITEKFQVT
+510 
-525 KSCVRNIMDKKGI
+525 
-538 YTRNKVK
+538 
-545 QLIKEGKTPE
+545 
-555 EIAEEG
+555 
-561 NVYLDAVIKF
+561 
-571 KKKIAS
+571 
-577 TIPKETNEGR
+577 
-587 EESPKINTSKTSR
+587 
-600 IIELAKDLKP
+600 
-610 VDEIVKEVQCIN
+610 
-622 VYVYQIIGREG
+622 
-633 IYSRRKVKQLIEEG
+633 
-647 KTPEEIAKEGNVNLD
+647 
-662 AVIRF
+662 
-667 INEPSHSKKRKTK
+667 
-680 IKDSDV
+680 
-686 SRIVEMARNLKSKD
+686 MARNLKSKD

-744 GNVNLEAVK
+744 GNVNLDAVK

-809 DIGKSETDKK
+809 DIGKSENDKK

-937 LVTKKEETTDSK
+937 LVNKKEETTDSK

-1024 ELDIPSISAL
+1024 ELDTPSISAL

-1041 LEEEKSKQTENQSA
+1041 LEEEKSKQTENQSE

>member
-14 EKLLNR
+14 ENLLNR

-77 EASIYQIMC
+77 EASIYQIMR

-177 MDKKGIYT
+177 MRKRGIYS
-185 RNKVKQ
+185 REKVEK

-197 TPEEIAEEGNVYLDA
+197 TPEEIAQEGNVNIDA
-212 VIKFKKK
+212 VVRFKSEIEETREDAKTDDIIEAAKSLTHVKK
-219 IASTIPKET
+219 ITEKFQVTQSHVRNITDK
-228 NEGREE
+228 
-234 SPKINTSKTS
+234 
-244 RIIELAK
+244 
-251 DLKPVDEIVKEVQ
+251 
-264 CINVYV
+264 
-270 YQIIGREGI
+270 EGI

-287 LIEEGKTPEEIA
+287 LIEEGKTLEEIA
-299 KEGNVNLDAVIR
+299 REGNVYLEAVIKFKKEIENKR
-311 FINEPSHSKKR
+311 HKKTNEEEKASN
-322 KTKIKDSDVSRI
+322 VSRI
-334 VEMARNLKSKDEI
+334 IELAKSLKNINKISKEAQYSKRYI
-347 MRTLQIS
+347 
-354 ISYVNQIMRQEGIYT
+354 YQIMRQEGIYT

-647 KTPEEIAKEGNVNLD
+647 KTPEEIAKEGKVNLD

-667 INEPSHSKKRKTK
+667 INELSHSKKRKTK

-744 GNVNLEAVK
+744 GNVNLDAVK

-809 DIGKSETDKK
+809 DIGKSENDKK

-937 LVTKKEETTDSK
+937 LVNKKEETTDSK

-1024 ELDIPSISAL
+1024 ELDTPSISAL

-1041 LEEEKSKQTENQSA
+1041 LEEEKSKQTENQSE

>member
-14 EKLLNR
+14 ENLLNR

-77 EASIYQIMC
+77 EASIYQIMR

-177 MDKKGIYT
+177 MRKRGIYS
-185 RNKVKQ
+185 REKVEK

-197 TPEEIAEEGNVYLDA
+197 TPEEIAQEGNVNIDA
-212 VIKFKKK
+212 VVRFKSEIEETREDAKTDDIIEAAKSLTRVKK
-219 IASTIPKET
+219 ITEKFQVTQSHVRNITDK
-228 NEGREE
+228 
-234 SPKINTSKTS
+234 
-244 RIIELAK
+244 
-251 DLKPVDEIVKEVQ
+251 
-264 CINVYV
+264 
-270 YQIIGREGI
+270 EGI

-287 LIEEGKTPEEIA
+287 LIEEGKTLEEIA
-299 KEGNVNLDAVIR
+299 REGNVYLEAVIKFKKEIENKR
-311 FINEPSHSKKR
+311 HKKTNEEEKASN
-322 KTKIKDSDVSRI
+322 VSRI
-334 VEMARNLKSKDEI
+334 IELAKSLKNINKISKEAQYSKRYI
-347 MRTLQIS
+347 
-354 ISYVNQIMRQEGIYT
+354 YQIMRQEGIYT

-444 SYVYQIIGREGIYS
+444 SYVYQIIGREGIYL

-647 KTPEEIAKEGNVNLD
+647 KTPEEIAKEGKVNLD

-667 INEPSHSKKRKTK
+667 INELSHSKKRKTK

-744 GNVNLEAVK
+744 GNVNLDAVK

-910 LEKGESA
+910 LEKGESD

-937 LVTKKEETTDSK
+937 LVTKKEQTTDSK

-1024 ELDIPSISAL
+1024 ELDTPSISAL

>member
-14 EKLLNR
+14 ENLLNR

-77 EASIYQIMC
+77 EASIYQIMR

-177 MDKKGIYT
+177 MRKRGIYS
-185 RNKVKQ
+185 REKVEK

-197 TPEEIAEEGNVYLDA
+197 TPEEIAQEGNVNIDA
-212 VIKFKKK
+212 VVRFKSEIEETREDAKTDDIIEAAKSLTRVKK
-219 IASTIPKET
+219 ITEKFQVTQSHVRNITDK
-228 NEGREE
+228 
-234 SPKINTSKTS
+234 
-244 RIIELAK
+244 
-251 DLKPVDEIVKEVQ
+251 
-264 CINVYV
+264 
-270 YQIIGREGI
+270 EGI

-287 LIEEGKTPEEIA
+287 LIEEGKTLEEIA
-299 KEGNVNLDAVIR
+299 REGNVYLEAVIKFKKEIENKR
-311 FINEPSHSKKR
+311 HKKTNEEEKASN
-322 KTKIKDSDVSRI
+322 VSRI
-334 VEMARNLKSKDEI
+334 IELAKSLKNINKISKEAQYSKRYI
-347 MRTLQIS
+347 
-354 ISYVNQIMRQEGIYT
+354 YQIMRQEGIYT

-647 KTPEEIAKEGNVNLD
+647 KTPEEIAKEGKVNLD

-667 INEPSHSKKRKTK
+667 INELSHSKKRKTK

-744 GNVNLEAVK
+744 GNVNLDAVK

-910 LEKGESA
+910 LEKGESD

-937 LVTKKEETTDSK
+937 LVTKKEQTTDSK

-1024 ELDIPSISAL
+1024 ELDTPSISAL

>member
-1 MKRKTTEQLTEDL
+1 MKRKTTEKLTEDL

-77 EASIYQIMC
+77 EASIYQIMR

-157 ESIDEIASKVPY
+157 DSIDEIASKVPY

-177 MDKKGIYT
+177 MRKRGIYSREKVEKLIKEGKTPEEIAQEGNVNIDAVVRFKSEIEETREDAKADDIIEAAKSLTRVKKITEKFQVTQSHVRNITDKEGIYSRRKVKQLIEEGKTLEEIAREGNVYLDAVIKFKKEIENKRHKKTNEEEKASNVSRIIELAKNLKNINEISKEVQYSKRYIYQIMRQEGIYTVGKVKQLIEEGKTPEEIAQEGNVNLDAVIKLREELEKSGKGKIEKGKTSKVEKIIELAKDLKSVTEIAKEVQSIRSYVYQIIGREGIYSKSKVEQLIEEGKAPEEIAQEGNVNLDAVIRLKAEMEESIENAKTKEIIESAKSLMRMIEITEKFQVTKSCVRNIMDKKGIYT
-185 RNKVKQ
+185 VGKVKQ

-311 FINEPSHSKKR
+311 
-322 KTKIKDSDVSRI
+322 
-334 VEMARNLKSKDEI
+334 
-347 MRTLQIS
+347 
-354 ISYVNQIMRQEGIYT
+354 Y
-369 VGKVKQLIEEGKTP
+369 
-383 EEIAQEGNVN
+383 
-393 LDAVI
+393 
-398 KLREE
+398 
-403 LEKSGKGKIEKGKT
+403 
-417 PKVEKIIELA
+417 
-427 KDLKSVT
+427 
-434 EIAKEVQSIR
+434 
-444 SYVYQIIGREGIYS
+444 
-458 KSKVEQLIE
+458 
-467 EGKAPEEIAQEGN
+467 
-480 VNLDAVIR
+480 
-488 LKAEMEESIEN
+488 
-499 AKTKEIIESAK
+499 
-510 SLMRMIEITEKFQVT
+510 
-525 KSCVRNIMDKKGI
+525 
-538 YTRNKVK
+538 
-545 QLIKEGKTPE
+545 
-555 EIAEEG
+555 
-561 NVYLDAVIKF
+561 
-571 KKKIAS
+571 
-577 TIPKETNEGR
+577 
-587 EESPKINTSKTSR
+587 
-600 IIELAKDLKP
+600 
-610 VDEIVKEVQCIN
+610 
-622 VYVYQIIGREG
+622 
-633 IYSRRKVKQLIEEG
+633 
-647 KTPEEIAKEGNVNLD
+647 
-662 AVIRF
+662 

-744 GNVNLEAVK
+744 GNVNLDAVK

-937 LVTKKEETTDSK
+937 LVNKKEETTDSK

-1024 ELDIPSISAL
+1024 ELDTPSISAL

-1041 LEEEKSKQTENQSA
+1041 LEEEKSKQTENQSE